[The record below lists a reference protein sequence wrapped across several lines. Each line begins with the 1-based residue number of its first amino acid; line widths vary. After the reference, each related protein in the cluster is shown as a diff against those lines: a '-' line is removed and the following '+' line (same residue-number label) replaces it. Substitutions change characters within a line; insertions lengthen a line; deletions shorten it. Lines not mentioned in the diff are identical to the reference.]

1 MPETLVQHELIPP
14 RSAPPARRGKFSW
27 RSKQARGIIYQ
38 LVVLGLVVFL
48 VWLLVHNTMI
58 NMKARG
64 IQSGFDF
71 LLQTAGFD
79 IGEQWIG
86 FESVQ
91 PYWRAFLAGLVNTLR
106 VAIIGIV
113 LTTILGSLL
122 GIGRF
127 SRNAL
132 IRGICYAYVE
142 CFRNIPILL
151 QLLMWYLLLTEYL
164 PQVGDALHIGNW
176 LYLSKNGI
184 SFASPVWALGHATAL
199 AGLLGGAAA
208 AFVYARLARQSF
220 EKTGKPRPVLW
231 VTLALLAIGA
241 VIGWAVGG
249 APTEWN
255 MPVITETQVEGGGAL
270 SPEYLVV
277 LLGLTFY
284 TSAFVA
290 EVVRGGIASVSL
302 GQQEASASLGLS
314 PGLSMRLV
322 VLPQALRVII
332 PPMTNQFLNLTK
344 NSSLAVAVGYPDVV
358 SIANTS
364 LNQTGRAVECIAV
377 IMAVYLTLS
386 LITSGFMNW
395 FNSRAAIKER

>member
-1 MPETLVQHELIPP
+1 MPETPVQHELIPP

-91 PYWRAFLAGLVNTLR
+91 PYWRAFLAGFVNTLR
-106 VAIIGIV
+106 VAIVGIV

-164 PQVGDALHIGNW
+164 PQVGDALHVGNW

-184 SFASPVWALGHATAL
+184 SFASPVWTLGHATAL
-199 AGLLGGAAA
+199 GGLLVGAAA
-208 AFVYARLARQSF
+208 AYVYARLARQSF

-231 VTLALLAIGA
+231 VTLATLTVGA
-241 VIGWAVGG
+241 AIGWAVGG
-249 APTEWN
+249 APSEWN
-255 MPVITETQVEGGGAL
+255 MPIITETQVEGGGAL